1 MQERLTTVPRSLLD
15 SVGSFHGVIGFD
27 SRYLPILNPKNFITI
42 PRSAA
47 EEDPSF
53 KQLVVYFTIRE
64 GFDYLTYWR
73 GKAKGDTR
81 LHAKFSFG
89 FGGHV
94 NEGDVSPLAALSR
107 EVAEEI
113 DGFVEGVFFQGF
125 INDDSDAIGKVHLG
139 LLYEVQMSNIAP
151 SGESNIENL
160 KPMHYRQLAEMYD
173 RMEGWSKHVHD
184 FLERG
189 RVRRLLP
196 VKGTDTIKVVAHEN
210 NEEQTA
216 ISRRSRV

>member
-1 MQERLTTVPRSLLD
+1 MERLTTIPRSLFD
-15 SVGSFHGVIGFD
+15 SIGPFHGVNDFD
-27 SRYLPILNPKNFITI
+27 PKYLSLLDPGNFITV
-42 PRSAA
+42 PRPQA

-53 KQLVVYFTIRE
+53 KQLVVYFTVRE

-94 NEGDVSPLAALSR
+94 NEGDVSPLAALAR
-107 EVAEEI
+107 ELKEEI
-113 DGFVEGVFFQGF
+113 DGFVEHVVFQGF
-125 INDDSDAIGKVHLG
+125 INDDSDSIGKVHLG
-139 LLYEVQMSNIAP
+139 LLYEVHMSNIRP

-160 KPMHYRQLAEMYD
+160 KSMHYPQLAEMYD

-184 FLERG
+184 FLERK
-189 RVRRLLP
+189 RVRRLLTP
-196 VKGTDTIKVVAHEN
+196 VGTSMLKVVGHE
-210 NEEQTA
+210 
-216 ISRRSRV
+216 

>member
-1 MQERLTTVPRSLLD
+1 MECLTTIPRSLLE

-27 SRYLPILNPKNFITI
+27 PKYLPILDPGNFITV
-42 PRSAA
+42 PRMLA

-53 KQLVVYFTIRE
+53 KQLVVYFTVRE

-73 GKAKGDTR
+73 GKAKGDAR

-94 NEGDVSPLAALSR
+94 NEGDVSPLAALAR
-107 EVAEEI
+107 ELKEEI
-113 DGFVEGVFFQGF
+113 DGFVERILFQGF
-125 INDDSDAIGKVHLG
+125 INDDSDSIGRVHLG
-139 LLYEVQMSNIAP
+139 LLYEVQMSNIAS
-151 SGESNIENL
+151 SGENNIENL

-184 FLERG
+184 FLERN
-189 RVRRLLP
+189 RTRRLLP
-196 VKGTDTIKVVAHEN
+196 VGEVRHE
-210 NEEQTA
+210 
-216 ISRRSRV
+216 